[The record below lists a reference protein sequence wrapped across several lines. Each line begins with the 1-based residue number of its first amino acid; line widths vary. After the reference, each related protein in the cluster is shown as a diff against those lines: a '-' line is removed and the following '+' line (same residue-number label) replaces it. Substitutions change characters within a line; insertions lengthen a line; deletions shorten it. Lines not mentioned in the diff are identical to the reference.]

1 MSYNTL
7 GTIDAEHLEAA
18 RTKALAEIRK
28 DRREAA
34 ALRIVADKLNGQYIT
49 KRIEPQLASLFPDA
63 RRVYL
68 GKSNYSNNVDL
79 TISYSDS
86 NYYDRDCITIC
97 SADNRRIDRAAM
109 IARAEE
115 NEKRA
120 RALEAALEHI
130 EPLVNA
136 YNATAAQYAEIH
148 DDLYQFFD
156 EIPYADYELERKYRA
171 SYTPEKFA
179 EAISD

>member
-7 GTIDAEHLEAA
+7 RTIDAEHLETT
-18 RTKALAEIRK
+18 RTKTLADIRK
-28 DRREAA
+28 NRREAA
-34 ALRIVADKLNGQYIT
+34 ALRIAADRLNGQYIT
-49 KRIEPQLASLFPDA
+49 KRIEPQLVSLFPGA
-63 RRVYL
+63 CRAYLSQSYNRVE
-68 GKSNYSNNVDL
+68 L
-79 TISYSDS
+79 TISYSAS
-86 NYYDRDCITIC
+86 NYNDRDCITIC
-97 SADNRRIDRAAM
+97 NTDNRRIDRAVL
-109 IARAEE
+109 IARAEQ

-136 YNATAAQYAEIH
+136 YNAIAAQYAEIH

-171 SYTPEKFA
+171 SFTPEKFA
-179 EAISD
+179 EAITD